1 MFTLVT
7 GAPGASKT
15 SNVIAKYA
23 KETSRPVFY
32 RGIRDLTLP
41 WQELTD
47 EETKRW
53 PDHLPDGALL
63 IVDEAQQLWPRRS
76 ASQPVP
82 IGLSALE
89 THRHR
94 GWDIVFITQDPG
106 LLDVHARKI
115 ANEHFHY
122 VRPFGAPFVTEYHCG
137 TGSINPATR
146 NDLKRCTEKKKP
158 LPKSVW
164 GLYKSAE
171 VHTHKF
177 RPPKILFVVLAC
189 AVLAPLAWYTFFSK
203 FGSGGLAQ
211 DGKPVIEQSS
221 SSASLV
227 APQEKSDE
235 PKKSWKELLKPEV
248 AGLPFTAPLY
258 DDIARTP
265 TAVPRLAGCV
275 ISRKTMS
282 RCTCYTQQGTTIPD
296 VSRDMCV
303 AFIRGGMFNHL
314 AKDEGERA
322 GDGEAR
328 TTPPAPEGGPA
339 SGPSVVV
346 IEKQSTP
353 RLSASL

>member
-23 KETSRPVFY
+23 KETSRPIFY

-41 WQELTD
+41 WQELSDD
-47 EETKRW
+47 EVKRW

-63 IVDEAQQLWPRRS
+63 IVDEAQQIWPRRS
-76 ASQPVP
+76 ASQAVP
-82 IGLSALE
+82 PGLSALE
-89 THRHR
+89 THRHH

-137 TGSINPATR
+137 TGAINPATR

-158 LPKSVW
+158 LPKAAW
-164 GLYKSAE
+164 QFYKSAE

-177 RPPKILFVVLAC
+177 RPPKILFVIAAC
-189 AVLAPLAWYTFFSK
+189 LVLAPLAWFSFFDK
-203 FGSGGLAQ
+203 LGNGGLAQ
-211 DGKPVIEQSS
+211 DGKADAQQVQQQGD
-221 SSASLV
+221 SAAS
-227 APQEKSDE
+227 AQKPEKE
-235 PKKSWKELLKPEV
+235 RKNWRELLKPEV

-258 DDIARTP
+258 DDVARTP
-265 TAVPRLAGCV
+265 TAVPRLAACV
-275 ISRKTMS
+275 ISRRTMS
-282 RCTCYTQQGTTIPD
+282 RCTCYTQQGTKITD

-303 AFIRGGMFNHL
+303 RFIEGGMFDHL
-314 AKDEGERA
+314 AKEGGEQA
-322 GDGEAR
+322 SDGEAR
-328 TTPPAPEGGPA
+328 ATPPAADRDGA
-339 SGPSVVV
+339 GPSVTYIDNERV
-346 IEKQSTP
+346 P
-353 RLSASL
+353 RITATL